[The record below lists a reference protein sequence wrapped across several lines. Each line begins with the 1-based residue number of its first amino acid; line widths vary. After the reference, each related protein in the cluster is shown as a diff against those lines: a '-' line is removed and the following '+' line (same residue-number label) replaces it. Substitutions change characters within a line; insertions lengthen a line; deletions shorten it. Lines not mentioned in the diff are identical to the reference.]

1 MGDKID
7 KLPIDDTLAYEDSD
21 LEIIGSLFQNKEKVN
36 KVSMEF
42 KDPLIGSILFAILSS
57 NTFDA
62 LIISSGCVK
71 ENYIWIIKVSCF
83 FILFY
88 ILKNRF
94 M

>member
-1 MGDKID
+1 MGDKIN
-7 KLPIDDTLAYEDSD
+7 KLPIDDTLECEDSD

-36 KVSMEF
+36 KVSIEF
-42 KDPLIGSILFAILSS
+42 KDPLIASILFAIISS
-57 NTFDA
+57 SPFDRM
-62 LIISSGCVK
+62 IRSSGCLNEK
-71 ENYIWIIKVSCF
+71 YIWIIKLACF